1 MHTVSWKG
9 GRFGWAAAPG
19 TTWRLLAVRLGYR
32 AVVLLGFALTS
43 GVHPGIRP
51 DVYPAILDAAR
62 FALGV
67 GAPARGPVHWRGW
80 QLRPRGSGGVNYS
93 ASPWARRL
101 PGRCSA
107 RSLDAARIW
116 GIITESASA

>member
-43 GVHPGIRP
+43 GSTLVFGLTSTRP
-51 DVYPAILDAAR
+51 S
-62 FALGV
+62 
-67 GAPARGPVHWRGW
+67 WT
-80 QLRPRGSGGVNYS
+80 PRV
-93 ASPWARRL
+93 L
-101 PGRCSA
+101 P
-107 RSLDAARIW
+107 
-116 GIITESASA
+116 

>member
-67 GAPARGPVHWRGW
+67 GGACTWAGALAWLATSAPRERRGELLGVALGAAVAGALFGPLAGRGPDLGHHH
-80 QLRPRGSGGVNYS
+80 
-93 ASPWARRL
+93 
-101 PGRCSA
+101 
-107 RSLDAARIW
+107 
-116 GIITESASA
+116 